1 MTDSTQNESV
11 FDNMVVKIN
20 SQLEPEDVIKQYG
33 HLTIKKLLE
42 DYSDDNDS
50 DNDWFLNPKK
60 LSDIEVYIKK
70 FG

>member
-42 DYSDDNDS
+42 DHSDE
-50 DNDWFLNPKK
+50 
-60 LSDIEVYIKK
+60 IETLMK
-70 FG
+70 